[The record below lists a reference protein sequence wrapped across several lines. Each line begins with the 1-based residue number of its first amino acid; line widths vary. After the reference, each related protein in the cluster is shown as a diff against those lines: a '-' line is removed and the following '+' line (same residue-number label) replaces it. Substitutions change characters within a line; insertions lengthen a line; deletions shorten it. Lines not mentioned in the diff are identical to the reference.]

1 MICPLKLFPVAA
13 KSGLYGGD
21 ADVRAHGAAVTHK
34 EYMKIAKTKNSALHG
49 GFTLI
54 ELLVVI
60 AIIAILA
67 AILLPALAGAKR
79 RAQALNCE
87 SNLKQ
92 MATAGFM
99 YTGDFGPLDYDP
111 NTLWITALMAYQGNV
126 ATIRLCPTASTNN
139 VPAATYAGT
148 QWDGTAAFAWGYN
161 HTNSSSY
168 TINGWLYL
176 NNANSQQWYG
186 SQTSVGAAG
195 MFNKLDNVKRTSLT
209 PMFCE
214 GIWPDAWPNSGTAGA
229 VGDQPPLPI
238 NLYTGD
244 WSESPGQMMG
254 RVLIARHGI
263 KSPTAAPTG
272 IDTYGRLPGS
282 INVSMCDGHV
292 ENCKLNSLWTY
303 CWHAVSVPQPMP
315 R

>member
-1 MICPLKLFPVAA
+1 M
-13 KSGLYGGD
+13 
-21 ADVRAHGAAVTHK
+21 
-34 EYMKIAKTKNSALHG
+34 KTKNDRVGANPT

-67 AILLPALAGAKR
+67 AMLLPALAAAKR
-79 RAQALNCE
+79 RAQVLNCE

-92 MATAGFM
+92 MATAGIM
-99 YTGDFGPLDYDP
+99 YTSDFGPIDYDP
-111 NTLWITALMAYQGNV
+111 NTLWIAALMTYQGNV
-126 ATIRLCPTASTNN
+126 ATIRLCPTAGSNN
-139 VPAATYAGT
+139 VPATVSAGT
-148 QWDGTAAFAWGYN
+148 EWDGTAAYAWGYN

-176 NNANSQQWYG
+176 NNKNSEQWYG
-186 SQTSVGAAG
+186 NQTAVGAAG
-195 MFNKLDNVKRTSLT
+195 MFGKMDNVKHTSQT

-214 GIWPDAWPNSGTAGA
+214 GIWPDAWPNSGTIGPSGNLQP
-229 VGDQPPLPI
+229 GDQPPLPI
-238 NLYTGD
+238 NLFTGD

-263 KSPTAAPTG
+263 NSPSAAPTG
-272 IDTYGRLPGS
+272 IDSYTTFPGS
-282 INVSMCDGHV
+282 VNVSMCDGHV
-292 ENCKLNSLWTY
+292 ENCKLNNLWTY
-303 CWHAVSVPQPMP
+303 YWHAVSAPQPMP